1 MKDLIRKILLEYEI
15 PNPIPGNKTVTSGY
29 GNRTHPTTREQKMHY
44 GIDIAVNCNVELKAP
59 LDGTVKEVGQSN
71 DGCGG
76 SITIEHNGF
85 RTRYCH
91 LSTIKV
97 NKFEKV
103 FAGEVIGKTGGKKGE
118 EGSGSSTGCH
128 LHFEVKDLNG
138 GYLNPSDH
146 INLDIAPRR
155 TEGGTIKLN
164 DNNEQIKTFKCFLK
178 HSGYDKN
185 IDDSNLFD
193 TKTVDAVKKLQ
204 NDLNINPT
212 GTITPDMI
220 PLIKDK
226 IQSLSSRIRRDI
238 ESCYS
243 S

>member
-1 MKDLIRKILLEYEI
+1 M
-15 PNPIPGNKTVTSGY
+15 
-29 GNRTHPTTREQKMHY
+29 
-44 GIDIAVNCNVELKAP
+44 
-59 LDGTVKEVGQSN
+59 
-71 DGCGG
+71 
-76 SITIEHNGF
+76 
-85 RTRYCH
+85 
-91 LSTIKV
+91 
-97 NKFEKV
+97 
-103 FAGEVIGKTGGKKGE
+103 
-118 EGSGSSTGCH
+118 
-128 LHFEVKDLNG
+128 
-138 GYLNPSDH
+138 
-146 INLDIAPRR
+146 
-155 TEGGTIKLN
+155 
-164 DNNEQIKTFKCFLK
+164 K
-178 HSGYDKN
+178 HSGYDKS

>member
-1 MKDLIRKILLEYEI
+1 
-15 PNPIPGNKTVTSGY
+15 
-29 GNRTHPTTREQKMHY
+29 
-44 GIDIAVNCNVELKAP
+44 
-59 LDGTVKEVGQSN
+59 
-71 DGCGG
+71 
-76 SITIEHNGF
+76 
-85 RTRYCH
+85 
-91 LSTIKV
+91 
-97 NKFEKV
+97 
-103 FAGEVIGKTGGKKGE
+103 
-118 EGSGSSTGCH
+118 
-128 LHFEVKDLNG
+128 
-138 GYLNPSDH
+138 LNPSDH
-146 INLDIAPRR
+146 IKLDITPRR